1 MKDIRKSQTIDFKFP
16 GDLVYLLGSTADET
30 GGASITLL
38 WVNAKEGEVYR
49 QESPVVDAVLFK
61 KINHS
66 MEKAIEKEL
75 VASVISIERGGLGV
89 AAAKSALAGMYGIE
103 LNLGE
108 MKERDVLRNDI
119 ILYSE
124 SQGRFLVSVNP
135 SLQNEFEECFKG
147 LPLAKIG
154 RVRDDQR
161 VIINWY

>member
-1 MKDIRKSQTIDFKFP
+1 
-16 GDLVYLLGSTADET
+16 
-30 GGASITLL
+30 
-38 WVNAKEGEVYR
+38 
-49 QESPVVDAVLFK
+49 
-61 KINHS
+61 
-66 MEKAIEKEL
+66 
-75 VASVISIERGGLGV
+75 VASCISIERGGLGV

-161 VIINWY
+161 VIITGTDSKRIINTDLTEMNYFYKKMLKKY